1 MKRCPTCNKTFTDPT
16 LSYCI
21 DDGTPLVVVPDVE
34 DEQLSQISTESSAG
48 WTPPA
53 YQPPSY
59 TAPRENR
66 KRKTWPWVVG
76 IFGVLFLVL
85 IGISVAAVFLI
96 PRMVKK
102 SNPVI
107 ISRNDS
113 NREGNANTPGSQNSN
128 SENTNK
134 VETNS
139 NVNTNSPAPTDNDLV
154 LNQLTNIEQEW
165 TAANLNA
172 DKKKLGEILADDYV
186 GPDGTGKMQG
196 KAEYIHNVARDT
208 TVQRWEFEGL
218 HLTLR
223 GDRATL
229 AGKIHYWIDDKDVP
243 FDFVDRF
250 VWRDGRWQA
259 TGSEVTPNQ

>member
-1 MKRCPTCNKTFTDPT
+1 
-16 LSYCI
+16 
-21 DDGTPLVVVPDVE
+21 
-34 DEQLSQISTESSAG
+34 
-48 WTPPA
+48 
-53 YQPPSY
+53 
-59 TAPRENR
+59 
-66 KRKTWPWVVG
+66 
-76 IFGVLFLVL
+76 
-85 IGISVAAVFLI
+85 
-96 PRMVKK
+96 MVRK

-107 ISRNDS
+107 SSRNDS
-113 NREGNANTPGSQNSN
+113 NRESNANTSGNQNSN
-128 SENTNK
+128 SENTNS

-139 NVNTNSPAPTDNDLV
+139 NINTNSPVPTDRALV
-154 LNQLTNIEQEW
+154 LNQLKSIEQEW

-172 DKKKLGEILADDYV
+172 DKKKLGQILADDYV

-196 KAEYIHNVARDT
+196 KAEYIHNVQRDT
-208 TVQRWEFEGL
+208 TVQRWEFEGT

>member
-1 MKRCPTCNKTFTDPT
+1 MKRCPTCNKTFTDPS

-21 DDGTPLVVVPDVE
+21 DDGTPLAEVPDAE
-34 DEQLSQISTESSAG
+34 DELSQVITESGAG
-48 WTPPA
+48 WTPPG

-59 TAPRENR
+59 TAPVENS

-76 IFGVLFLVL
+76 VFGVLFLVL
-85 IGISVAAVFLI
+85 IGISVAAILLI

-107 ISRNDS
+107 VSRNDS
-113 NREGNANTPGSQNSN
+113 NGESNANPPGNQNSN
-128 SENTNK
+128 SANTNNAA
-134 VETNS
+134 TNS
-139 NVNTNSPAPTDNDLV
+139 NININSPAPADKDLV

-196 KAEYIHNVARDT
+196 KAEYIHNLERDT
-208 TVQRWEFEGL
+208 TVQRWEFEGT

-223 GDRATL
+223 GDRASL
-229 AGKIHYWIDDKDVP
+229 AGKIHYWINDKDVA
-243 FDFVDRF
+243 FNFVDRF